1 MGLRIFLKCRIFI
14 AVRLY
19 ERMSVRA
26 GYRYIKTLS
35 GSYITRR
42 AEAADQS
49 RSRSPHSR
57 IHFMGA
63 PRSEFEGVFVTDN
76 AFNAGRFRGD

>member
-35 GSYITRR
+35 GSYITRC
-42 AEAADQS
+42 AEAADQN
-49 RSRSPHSR
+49 RSLP
-57 IHFMGA
+57 
-63 PRSEFEGVFVTDN
+63 T
-76 AFNAGRFRGD
+76 